1 MNTAERLPAVRKL
14 CEIPTP
20 YDWTG
25 ENDSLFVQAMRE
37 ICQWHIEQSP
47 AYAARCAQFDFRP
60 EQLRSV
66 EDCTSIPYFLATVFK
81 YHEILSIPRDQVSL
95 HLTSSGTG
103 GQKSQI
109 FFDPWSIA
117 APQRMLDWIFEYHG
131 WRTLREPANYLL
143 FTYESEP
150 DTKLGTAY
158 TDHYLCRYAP
168 VESVF
173 YW

>member
-81 YHEILSIPRDQVSL
+81 YHEILSIPRGFCSKKDPASPSPASSRTSMVSPWTRRTPWGMSL
-95 HLTSSGTG
+95 RYSTSNVRSGTG
-103 GQKSQI
+103 S
-109 FFDPWSIA
+109 P
-117 APQRMLDWIFEYHG
+117 PQGNRPGRADRGGRGPERARPHSRRARGGF
-131 WRTLREPANYLL
+131 
-143 FTYESEP
+143 
-150 DTKLGTAY
+150 
-158 TDHYLCRYAP
+158 
-168 VESVF
+168 
-173 YW
+173 